1 MKVTNLP
8 LLLCG
13 ALVAEIW
20 CGNIFGNTYFH
31 EDDFI
36 LNLIAFI
43 SGMLNGIFFHF
54 EFSKIFSPIPIGK
67 LSYLFPMIF
76 CFGFGAAY
84 FKNENLF
91 FVIVPALF
99 AVCIGSSIYYNKK
112 LKTIKKQKEKE
123 RKKQNEDLRI

>member
-1 MKVTNLP
+1 MKVINP
-8 LLLCG
+8 SLLLCG
-13 ALVAEIW
+13 ALTAEIW
-20 CGNIFGNTYFH
+20 CGNMMGDIYFH
-31 EDDFI
+31 DDNFI
-36 LNLIAFI
+36 LNIIAFA
-43 SGMLNGIFFHF
+43 SGMLNGLFFHY
-54 EFSKIFSPIPIGK
+54 EFSIILTPIPIGK

-123 RKKQNEDLRI
+123 EAK

>member
-1 MKVTNLP
+1 MKVINP
-8 LLLCG
+8 SLLLCG
-13 ALVAEIW
+13 ALTAEIW
-20 CGNIFGNTYFH
+20 CGFMTGKYYFH
-31 EDDFI
+31 CEHFTINVIMFI
-36 LNLIAFI
+36 C
-43 SGMLNGIFFHF
+43 GMINGTSFHF

-123 RKKQNEDLRI
+123 EAK